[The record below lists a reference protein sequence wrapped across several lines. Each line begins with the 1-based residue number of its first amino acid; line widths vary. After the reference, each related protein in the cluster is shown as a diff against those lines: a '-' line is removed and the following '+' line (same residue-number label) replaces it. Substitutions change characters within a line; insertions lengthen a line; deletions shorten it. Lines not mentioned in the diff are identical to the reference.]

1 VVTYVPYDP
10 SFAPMRVA
18 LTDADRDSIRTRVK
32 PSLVQLAVSKP
43 AQSLLERQ
51 LERSSIRAAS
61 SVSSPRSL
69 ELVAIP

>member
-1 VVTYVPYDP
+1 
-10 SFAPMRVA
+10 MRVA

-32 PSLVQLAVSKP
+32 PGRVQLAVSKP

-51 LERSSIRAAS
+51 LERSPIRAAS